1 MLRLRHI
8 TRTYWKEESAF
19 SCVCLDNVYFS
30 VLNMLMQN
38 NKIQSDCVNRTKA
51 CLSQRGEKKSG
62 IVGFFLC
69 TFIELW
75 VALLLG
81 KLRSILCGA
90 RGGKKEKKSGLIR
103 IHLMSQKWS
112 VLCADGWLFD
122 CLIITAMYRWKSP
135 RRWPAGS
142 WNKLMWLLEWADCLF
157 TCKPRS
163 GTGCTPVPRFRASKP
178 GRRRKKKEGKGGR
191 GLDRLQKNFLSIGS
205 DSLRGGGNAL
215 TRGGQGG
222 LQSVL

>member
-1 MLRLRHI
+1 MYISRFWTCWCRI
-8 TRTYWKEESAF
+8 TGFRVTVWTEQKL
-19 SCVCLDNVYFS
+19 VCPS
-30 VLNMLMQN
+30 
-38 NKIQSDCVNRTKA
+38 
-51 CLSQRGEKKSG
+51 GGKKKTG

-81 KLRSILCGA
+81 KLRSILCGV

-112 VLCADGWLFD
+112 VLCADGWLFGR
-122 CLIITAMYRWKSP
+122 LIITVTHRCKSP
-135 RRWPAGS
+135 RRGPAGS
-142 WNKLMWLLEWADCLF
+142 WDKLMWLLERADCLF
-157 TCKPRS
+157 TCRPRF

-178 GRRRKKKEGKGGR
+178 GRRGKKKEGKGGR

-205 DSLRGGGNAL
+205 DLLRGGGNAL
-215 TRGGQGG
+215 TRGGERG